1 MANYTE
7 KAIFRAF
14 EELLEEK
21 PFDKITVSAI
31 VSKSEVS
38 ANTFYYHFQDIYDL
52 LDKWL
57 DRKKNQ
63 FFAMTQLTGSWT
75 DRLKVL
81 LHAMQ
86 ENPKLVYHVSDS
98 ITRERLER
106 YVFTSIESQFYDLIG
121 EKTAAMEITDETRKM
136 MTSFFCCSGR
146 KWDNRNLEHCKQP
159 GIWMPGCFF
168 AERCTRSLIF
178 PRNFPVFI
186 LNSN

>member
-1 MANYTE
+1 MPVQVKPMIAE
-7 KAIFRAF
+7 AF
-14 EELLEEK
+14 IRLSK
-21 PFDKITVSAI
+21 QKNIDKITVKDLVEACGISRQ
-31 VSKSEVS
+31 
-38 ANTFYYHFQDIYDL
+38 TFYYHFQDIYDL

-136 MTSFFCCSGR
+136 MTSFFCCSLLGYVMKFLWVNMNVDIDASVDDLSIIFSGALEAMLR
-146 KWDNRNLEHCKQP
+146 KEMGQ
-159 GIWMPGCFF
+159 
-168 AERCTRSLIF
+168 
-178 PRNFPVFI
+178 
-186 LNSN
+186 

>member
-1 MANYTE
+1 MASTTKE
-7 KAIFRAF
+7 SLGAALKQM
-14 EELLEEK
+14 LTVK
-21 PFDKITVSAI
+21 PIDKITVKDLVEI
-31 VSKSEVS
+31 CGV
-38 ANTFYYHFQDIYDL
+38 NRQTFYYHFQDIYDL

-136 MTSFFCCSGR
+136 MTSFFCCSLLGYVMKFLWVNMNVDIDASVDDLSIIFSGALEAMLR
-146 KWDNRNLEHCKQP
+146 KEMGQ
-159 GIWMPGCFF
+159 
-168 AERCTRSLIF
+168 
-178 PRNFPVFI
+178 
-186 LNSN
+186 

>member
-38 ANTFYYHFQDIYDL
+38 ANTFQDIYDL

-63 FFAMTQLTGSWT
+63 SFAMTQLTGSWT

-86 ENPKLVYHVSDS
+86 ENPKLV
-98 ITRERLER
+98 
-106 YVFTSIESQFYDLIG
+106 
-121 EKTAAMEITDETRKM
+121 
-136 MTSFFCCSGR
+136 
-146 KWDNRNLEHCKQP
+146 
-159 GIWMPGCFF
+159 
-168 AERCTRSLIF
+168 SL
-178 PRNFPVFI
+178 
-186 LNSN
+186 

>member
-63 FFAMTQLTGSWT
+63 SFAMTQLTGSWT

-86 ENPKLVYHVSDS
+86 E
-98 ITRERLER
+98 
-106 YVFTSIESQFYDLIG
+106 
-121 EKTAAMEITDETRKM
+121 
-136 MTSFFCCSGR
+136 CS
-146 KWDNRNLEHCKQP
+146 
-159 GIWMPGCFF
+159 
-168 AERCTRSLIF
+168 CTIKK
-178 PRNFPVFI
+178 
-186 LNSN
+186 

>member
-57 DRKKNQ
+57 DRKRNQ
-63 FFAMTQLTGSWT
+63 FFALTQLSDGWT
-75 DRLKVL
+75 DRLKIL

-86 ENPKLVYHVSDS
+86 ANPKLVYHVSDS

-106 YVFTSIESQFYDLIG
+106 YVFTSVENQFYDYI
-121 EKTAAMEITDETRKM
+121 EKNTKDIQITDEARKM
-136 MTSFFCCSGR
+136 ITSFFCCSLLGYVV
-146 KWDNRNLEHCKQP
+146 KFLWVNMKIDIDTSVDDL
-159 GIWMPGCFF
+159 
-168 AERCTRSLIF
+168 SLIF
-178 PRNFPVFI
+178 SGALEAMI
-186 LNSN
+186 LK

>member
-57 DRKKNQ
+57 DRKRNQ
-63 FFAMTQLTGSWT
+63 FFALTQLSDGWT
-75 DRLKVL
+75 DRLKIL

-86 ENPKLVYHVSDS
+86 ANPKLVYHVSDS
-98 ITRERLER
+98 FTRERLER
-106 YVFTSIESQFYDLIG
+106 YVFTSVENQFYDYI
-121 EKTAAMEITDETRKM
+121 EKNTKDIQITVKPEK
-136 MTSFFCCSGR
+136 
-146 KWDNRNLEHCKQP
+146 
-159 GIWMPGCFF
+159 
-168 AERCTRSLIF
+168 
-178 PRNFPVFI
+178 
-186 LNSN
+186 

>member
-136 MTSFFCCSGR
+136 MTSFFCCSLLGYVM
-146 KWDNRNLEHCKQP
+146 KFLWVNML
-159 GIWMPGCFF
+159 
-168 AERCTRSLIF
+168 SLIH
-178 PRNFPVFI
+178 I
-186 LNSN
+186 